1 MTAPAWWGPRPF
13 PKHHGDHVK
22 FDELAE
28 DFLTDYRINQRKS
41 LERAEIST
49 RHLKE
54 KFEGMRIADITTAT
68 VKTYIEERMGSGA
81 AHATINREL
90 AALKR
95 MLKLGAQSTPPKVDR
110 VPHIPMLKERNAREG
125 FFERAD
131 FLALR
136 DALPSYLKGVV
147 TFGFK
152 TGWRKSE
159 ILCLQWAQVDLDNG
173 IVRLD
178 PGDTKNDNPR
188 MVYLDE
194 ELKEVFQTQWIARK
208 ETGKLSAYVFP
219 NEAGMDRIR
228 DFRKSWDTACTEAG
242 ISGKLFHDLRRTAVR
257 NMVRSGIS
265 ERIAMKISG
274 HKTRSVFDR
283 YDVTSGEDLKKAAS
297 RQEAYLQEQD
307 SVLGTKMGTILKIR
321 KKRGAN
327 QNG

>member
-1 MTAPAWWGPRPF
+1 M
-13 PKHHGDHVK
+13 K